1 MLVCKSASLSPDGG
15 IKTVWEDSK
24 DLSKKYEII
33 IPPEIAEVFQR
44 ESYCTKFFLA
54 CIHKRI

>member
-24 DLSKKYEII
+24 DLSEKYEII
-33 IPPEIAEVFQR
+33 IPPEVAE
-44 ESYCTKFFLA
+44 
-54 CIHKRI
+54 CILDVYKEKEE